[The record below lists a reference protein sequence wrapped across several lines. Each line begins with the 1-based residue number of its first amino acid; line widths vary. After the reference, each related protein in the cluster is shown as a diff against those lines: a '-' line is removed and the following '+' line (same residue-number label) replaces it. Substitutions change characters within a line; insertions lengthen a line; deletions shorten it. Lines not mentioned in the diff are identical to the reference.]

1 MVLNRRY
8 FPYLCTFYS
17 SLFCSLGA
25 ALFTDFQHFVTGIDW
40 KSLIFFCLIS
50 LISGLIPT
58 VLYVYGMQHIET
70 GDASLLST
78 TELIT
83 GSIVSMTFLGEPLS
97 CIVIVGIIIIILG
110 MLVMNCKKNRKN
122 LKAFLSP

>member
-1 MVLNRRY
+1 M
-8 FPYLCTFYS
+8 F
-17 SLFCSLGA
+17 A
-25 ALFTDFQHFVTGIDW
+25 DFQHFVTGNRLEIPH
-40 KSLIFFCLIS
+40 IFCLIS

-58 VLYVYGMQHIET
+58 VLYAYGMQHIET

-122 LKAFLSP
+122 LKAFYPHIMEV

>member
-1 MVLNRRY
+1 M
-8 FPYLCTFYS
+8 FP
-17 SLFCSLGA
+17 
-25 ALFTDFQHFVTGIDW
+25 DFQHFVTGIDW

-58 VLYVYGMQHIET
+58 VLYAYGMQHIET

-122 LKAFLSP
+122 LKAFLSS